1 MQRLMMNEEN
11 IRLLNEKGYSVE
23 EGETNAFRLKDDASE
38 EVLFCIEP
46 VNDLVHVFWTKD
58 AEKTLKGNISVI
70 YLPTSGYILIES
82 ESQLIVLKFRNNTA
96 TLYEI

>member
-58 AEKTLKGNISVI
+58 DFERKHFGNIPADFWLHS
-70 YLPTSGYILIES
+70 
-82 ESQLIVLKFRNNTA
+82 N
-96 TLYEI
+96 